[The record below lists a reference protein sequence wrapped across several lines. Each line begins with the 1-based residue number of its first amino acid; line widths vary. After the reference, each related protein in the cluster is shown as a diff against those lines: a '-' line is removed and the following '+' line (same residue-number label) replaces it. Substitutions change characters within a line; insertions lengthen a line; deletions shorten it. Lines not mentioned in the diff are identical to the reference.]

1 MKRFGILL
9 LILFTLTGCTSK
21 SSFGEYEV
29 IIREDSLYF
38 INGTENYEEEGYN
51 FHSVQ
56 KTLHV
61 KDDFIYQID
70 TRYLLEENNA
80 TLKKYDSVLD
90 LIEDTENIDYQ
101 YITIDKGGDLFE
113 IETFSYFKRKC
124 LWMYV

>member
-29 IIREDSLYF
+29 IIKEDSLYF

-70 TRYLLEENNA
+70 TEYDGKIEP
-80 TLKKYDSVLD
+80 LKSVL
-90 LIEDTENIDYQ
+90 L
-101 YITIDKGGDLFE
+101 
-113 IETFSYFKRKC
+113 SHH
-124 LWMYV
+124 YVALK